1 MSQKK
6 RLSESKGL
14 SELQKMSINVNINFD
29 YLDRVRKIATL
40 YTKRKTSDLFD
51 GDYHSRQH
59 GRSLDF
65 DDLREYHYGDDVSM
79 IDWKSS
85 SRVGKTL
92 IRRYF
97 ADRRLNVIFVGD
109 TGRKMT
115 GDTPAGE
122 SKEQIALMA
131 LGITAYLVGEQGAT
145 YALSC
150 CGQDGQRITPFLTGA
165 GHLEEL
171 IYTYKESIENK
182 DSIGNN
188 GAFGN
193 SGFFGNKVSL
203 GKKAAN
209 ENKDSFGNKDSIDR
223 DTPSQSFRETLLKT
237 ASSFSRHMIMVI
249 ITDREGL
256 AEMDKGLVKRL
267 TYYNDV
273 YVFCIEDAFLT
284 SDNAFDLDA
293 DRFADPFLAI
303 CEDLRQE
310 ELQIRTQLE
319 QTAESILTPNRI
331 FFKKISR
338 EEEIVDALVWLFGR
352 RRGTIT

>member
-1 MSQKK
+1 MKT
-6 RLSESKGL
+6 
-14 SELQKMSINVNINFD
+14 NVNINFD
-29 YLDRVRKIATL
+29 YLDRVRKVAAL

-65 DDLREYHYGDDVSM
+65 DDLREYYYGDDVSM

-85 SRVGKTL
+85 SRVGRTL

-97 ADRRLNVIFVGD
+97 ADRRLNVLFAGD
-109 TGRKMT
+109 TGKKMT

-131 LGITAYLVGEQGAT
+131 LGISAYLVGEQGAT

-150 CGQDGQRITPFLTGA
+150 CGQDGQRITPFLTGP

-171 IYTYKESIENK
+171 IHTYKEAIEK
-182 DSIGNN
+182 G
-188 GAFGN
+188 
-193 SGFFGNKVSL
+193 
-203 GKKAAN
+203 
-209 ENKDSFGNKDSIDR
+209 
-223 DTPSQSFRETLLKT
+223 TPSQTFRETLQKT
-237 ASSFSRHMIMVI
+237 ASSFSRHMVMMI
-249 ITDREGL
+249 ITDAEGL
-256 AEMDKGLVKRL
+256 AEMDKALVKRL
-267 TYYNDV
+267 SYYNDV
-273 YVFCIEDAFLT
+273 YIFCIEDAFLT

-293 DRFADPFLAI
+293 DQFADPFLAI

-310 ELQIRTQLE
+310 ELQIRRQLE
-319 QTAESILTPNRI
+319 QTAGSILTPNRI
-331 FFKKISR
+331 FYKKISR

>member
-1 MSQKK
+1 MNT
-6 RLSESKGL
+6 
-14 SELQKMSINVNINFD
+14 NVNIDFD

-65 DDLREYHYGDDVSM
+65 DDLREYYYGDDVSM

-109 TGRKMT
+109 TGKKMT

-145 YALSC
+145 YGLSC
-150 CGQDGQRITPFLTGA
+150 CGKDGQRITPFLTGP

-171 IYTYKESIENK
+171 IYTYKESIETG
-182 DSIGNN
+182 S
-188 GAFGN
+188 
-193 SGFFGNKVSL
+193 
-203 GKKAAN
+203 
-209 ENKDSFGNKDSIDR
+209 
-223 DTPSQSFRETLLKT
+223 PSQSFRETLLKT
-237 ASSFSRHMIMVI
+237 ASSFSRHMVMVI
-249 ITDREGL
+249 ITDTEGL

-267 TYYNDV
+267 AYYNDV
-273 YVFCIEDAFLT
+273 YIFCIEDAFLT

-293 DRFADPFLAI
+293 DHFADPFLAI
-303 CEDLRQE
+303 CEDLRRE
-310 ELQIRTQLE
+310 EMQIRTQLE
-319 QTAESILTPNRI
+319 QTAEKILTPSRI
-331 FFKKISR
+331 FYKKISR

-352 RRGTIT
+352 RKGTIT

>member
-1 MSQKK
+1 MSV
-6 RLSESKGL
+6 
-14 SELQKMSINVNINFD
+14 NVNINFD

-65 DDLREYHYGDDVSM
+65 DDLREYHFGDDVSM

-85 SRVGKTL
+85 SRVGRTL

-97 ADRRLNVIFVGD
+97 ADRRLNVIIAGD
-109 TGRKMT
+109 TGKKMT

-150 CGQDGQRITPFLTGA
+150 CGEDGQRITPFLA
-165 GHLEEL
+165 GPNHLEEM
-171 IYTYKESIENK
+171 IYTYKDFIEN
-182 DSIGNN
+182 
-188 GAFGN
+188 
-193 SGFFGNKVSL
+193 
-203 GKKAAN
+203 
-209 ENKDSFGNKDSIDR
+209 
-223 DTPSQSFRETLLKT
+223 DTPCQSFSETLLKT

-249 ITDREGL
+249 ITDAEGL

-267 TYYNDV
+267 TFYNDV
-273 YVFCIEDAFLT
+273 YIFCIEDAFLT
-284 SDNAFDLDA
+284 SDKAFDLD
-293 DRFADPFLAI
+293 DDCFADPFLTI
-303 CEDLRQE
+303 CRDLRQE
-310 ELQIRTQLE
+310 EVQIRKQLE
-319 QTAESILTPNRI
+319 LNAETVLTPNRV

>member
-1 MSQKK
+1 
-6 RLSESKGL
+6 
-14 SELQKMSINVNINFD
+14 MSINVNINFD
-29 YLDRVRKIATL
+29 YLDRVRRIATL

-65 DDLREYHYGDDVSM
+65 DDLREYHFGDDVSM

-85 SRVGKTL
+85 SRVGRTL

-97 ADRRLNVIFVGD
+97 ADRRLNVILVGD

-150 CGQDGQRITPFLTGA
+150 CGKEGQRITPFLTGPN
-165 GHLEEL
+165 HLEEL
-171 IYTYKESIENK
+171 IYTYKESIENG
-182 DSIGNN
+182 S
-188 GAFGN
+188 
-193 SGFFGNKVSL
+193 
-203 GKKAAN
+203 
-209 ENKDSFGNKDSIDR
+209 
-223 DTPSQSFRETLLKT
+223 PSQSFSKTLLKT
-237 ASSFSRHMIMVI
+237 ASSFSRQMIMII
-249 ITDREGL
+249 ITDTEGL
-256 AEMDKGLVKRL
+256 AEMNKGLVKRL
-267 TYYNDV
+267 SHYNDV
-273 YVFCIEDAFLT
+273 YIFCIEDALLT
-284 SDNAFDLDA
+284 TDNAFDLDA
-293 DRFADPFLAI
+293 DHFADPFLAI
-303 CEDLRQE
+303 CSDLHQE
-310 ELQIRTQLE
+310 ELQIKAQLE
-319 QTAESILTPNRI
+319 KTAEIILTPNRI